1 MPGVDDMKSLAE
13 RGGPWLIPSNNWYSL
28 DSVVFLCFEIQEK
41 SKAVRIFKVFTI
53 VLFRNF

>member
-13 RGGPWLIPSNNWYSL
+13 LGWPWLIPPNNWYFL

-41 SKAVRIFKVFTI
+41 RKAVRIFKVFTI